1 LIALYGFAPLCYAE
15 TASGKTSVEE
25 VKQEAQDLIRAI
37 KGYSADQRDE
47 AIRKTKAAT
56 DIS

>member
-1 LIALYGFAPLCYAE
+1 LIALYGFASLCHAE
-15 TASGKTSVEE
+15 TESSKTSVEE
-25 VKQEAQDLIRAI
+25 VKQEAQDLIQAI

-47 AIRKTKAAT
+47 AIRKTKAAM